1 MFDKP
6 VTLLRSQE
14 GAIAVIVAVMIGV
27 LAGMMA
33 LSIDLGRLF
42 NLDSQL
48 QNAADAAALAGGS
61 QLNSKLG
68 ARDRAIAAATDAMVR
83 NTQIFATDG
92 AGTDV
97 TITPA
102 DITFLQDLV
111 TRDVATDDSN
121 ANFIEVNVSP
131 RTINYAFA
139 GLLGAITMAAPS
151 ARAVAGLGSAICKVP
166 PLMICNPFEDPAGG
180 GAFDPDAHKGE
191 GMQMKEGGP
200 NSQWA
205 PGNFGLLALDEVNLS
220 TDDVRDAMGRVK
232 PNAICFGLR
241 GTVGTKPG
249 QATAVAQGMNTR
261 FDIYEGKIK
270 QLAGDV
276 NYHPARNPVKG
287 LIKAGAQCSFSASG
301 GQGWTKPEN
310 TYKGP
315 NDADGA
321 DAMGF
326 PRDNCA
332 YDLPDGP
339 GGCVSGAAD
348 EGRIGDGVWDVATYM
363 AVNHPTLS
371 WPASSPAFDELK
383 DLALAAGTPLMPLR
397 YQVYL
402 WESGDLPGDTTGPHM
417 VDNTT
422 SDPLNG
428 EDAAVQCNMTM
439 TPPPASPDRRLI
451 SAAVINCIE
460 QGIKGQTNDVQ
471 VLTWIDLFLTEPMG
485 VFDGN
490 NDLYAEIIGFS
501 DAGFNANQTNKGGV
515 IHNVVQLY
523 E

>member
-1 MFDKP
+1 MKMFDKP
-6 VTLLRSQE
+6 DTLLRSQE
-14 GAIAVIVAVMIGV
+14 GAIAVIVAVLIGV

-92 AGTDV
+92 GGTDV

-102 DITFLQDLV
+102 DIKFLQDLV
-111 TRDVATDDSN
+111 TRDVATGDGN
-121 ANFIEVNVSP
+121 ANFIEVTVSP

-166 PLMICNPFEDPAGG
+166 PLMICNPFENPAGG

-191 GMQMKEGGP
+191 GVQMKEGGP

-261 FDIYEGKIK
+261 FDIYAGKIK
-270 QLAGDV
+270 QLADDV
-276 NYHPARNPVKG
+276 NYHPSRNPVKG
-287 LIKAGAQCSFSASG
+287 LIKAGGQCSFSASG
-301 GQGWTKPEN
+301 GQGWTKPGN
-310 TYKGP
+310 PYKGP

-348 EGRIGDGVWDVATYM
+348 EGRIGDGVWDVVTYM
-363 AVNHPTLS
+363 AVNHPDLLGG
-371 WPASSPAFDELK
+371 WPNDPAFAPLK
-383 DLALAAGTPLMPLR
+383 ALADARPSGLPLR
-397 YQVYL
+397 FEVYL
-402 WESGDLPGDTTGPHM
+402 WESGDLPSGSGMSYM

-422 SDPLNG
+422 LDPLNG
-428 EDAAVQCNMTM
+428 EDTALQCGML
-439 TPPPASPDRRLI
+439 PQAASPDRRLI
-451 SAAVINCIE
+451 SAAVVNCIE
-460 QGIKGQTNDVQ
+460 QGVKGQTDDVQ

-485 VFDGN
+485 VYDGN

>member
-1 MFDKP
+1 MLPKP
-6 VTLLRSQE
+6 STLLSSQD

-42 NLDSQL
+42 NLDTQL

-61 QLNSKLG
+61 QLNTRAG
-68 ARDRAIAAATDAMVR
+68 ARARAIAAATDVLVR

-97 TITPA
+97 MITPA
-102 DITFLQDLV
+102 DIKFLQDLV
-111 TRDVATDDSN
+111 TRVEATDDTN
-121 ANFIEVNVSP
+121 ANFIEVTVAP

-139 GLLGAITMAAPS
+139 GLLGAITMASPD

-166 PLMICNPFEDPAGG
+166 PLMICNPFESSTGG
-180 GAFDPDAHKGE
+180 GSFDSDAHKGE
-191 GMQMKEGGP
+191 GVQLKEGGP
-200 NSQWA
+200 SSQWA

-232 PNAICFGLR
+232 PNALCFGLR

-249 QATAVAQGMNTR
+249 QATAVAQGINTR

-270 QLAGDV
+270 ALADDSD
-276 NYHPARNPVKG
+276 YHPAKNPVKG
-287 LIKAGAQCSFSASG
+287 LIKAGTQCSFNPNG
-301 GQGWTKPEN
+301 GPGWTKPAD
-310 TYKGP
+310 TYEGP
-315 NDADGA
+315 FDGAA

-332 YDLPDGP
+332 YGAPNGP
-339 GGCVSGAAD
+339 GGCVSGPTD
-348 EGRIGDGVWDVATYM
+348 GGRIGDGVWDVVTYM
-363 AVNHPTLS
+363 ATNHPLLT
-371 WPASSPAFDELK
+371 WPSHAAYAPLK
-383 DLALAAGTPLMPLR
+383 ALADARPSGLPLR
-397 YQVYL
+397 YEVYR
-402 WESGDLPGDTTGPHM
+402 WESGDLPSGSSTSYM
-417 VDNTT
+417 VDNTI

-428 EDAAVQCNMTM
+428 EDAALQCNLTM
-439 TPPPASPDRRLI
+439 DPPPVSPDRRLI
-451 SAAVINCIE
+451 AAAVVNCIE
-460 QGIKGQTNDVQ
+460 QGVKGQTDDVE
-471 VLTWIDLFLTEPMG
+471 VLTWIDLFMTEPMG
-485 VFDGN
+485 VYDGN
-490 NDLYAEIIGFS
+490 NDLYGEIVGFS
-501 DAGFNANQTNKGGV
+501 DAGFNANQTNKDGV